1 MRFKK
6 GDKVEVMNRAEVPIS
21 WRAAEIVSGNGH
33 SCSVRYGSGS
43 PMQSENIEERVSRKM
58 IRPCPPVVQCVETW
72 APGDIVEVY
81 NDCSWKVAIMLSIL
95 PRDRYLVRLLGCS
108 LELSIHISGMRAR
121 QNWKDGK
128 WIFIRKGCDQAGTQ
142 RSNKITAQDYNRKMK
157 SQPLQLDAHTKVL
170 GETDGLA
177 TEGKNRGQESCLIS
191 SRSLKRMSPYCTSGV
206 DSLYGNAQKFQAI
219 ETDNRRQR
227 AALVTLQEKVDA
239 VAYPRGT
246 LGEKYVHTS
255 INTRSNGFN
264 EFERED
270 LGGVIGFSP
279 RRSLEPSDSDSDACS
294 VGSCSVTSERPNEL
308 LGHLPRVSRRVS
320 GGLCS
325 DAESFCGSGPSGYK
339 EKSHNN
345 PPEEELATSVHR
357 LELHAYRCTLVALYA
372 YGPLTWEKEALLT
385 DLRITLH
392 ISNDEHLMELKNLI
406 SSKGSYYIK

>member
-227 AALVTLQEKVDA
+227 AALVTLQEKGQKLKHH
-239 VAYPRGT
+239 P
-246 LGEKYVHTS
+246 LLPYV
-255 INTRSNGFN
+255 
-264 EFERED
+264 
-270 LGGVIGFSP
+270 
-279 RRSLEPSDSDSDACS
+279 
-294 VGSCSVTSERPNEL
+294 
-308 LGHLPRVSRRVS
+308 
-320 GGLCS
+320 
-325 DAESFCGSGPSGYK
+325 
-339 EKSHNN
+339 
-345 PPEEELATSVHR
+345 
-357 LELHAYRCTLVALYA
+357 
-372 YGPLTWEKEALLT
+372 
-385 DLRITLH
+385 
-392 ISNDEHLMELKNLI
+392 
-406 SSKGSYYIK
+406 